1 MINILIVD
9 DNPEKQK
16 KIKNAITSVLSEDD
30 YINVESSVDVI
41 SAKRIMNVKDINI
54 MILDLYLPI
63 RFEDGAV
70 RDGGKRLIEELSS
83 SRRYKYPN
91 YVISLSQHPEQT
103 QEFKEF
109 TDEIHKYINYDTSND
124 EWMIELKKYL
134 LTRKTPQNPTSLLT
148 SVTGFEENP
157 TEIFLAEMQNI
168 VPEMQDLP
176 FFHKGIECFCPK
188 FVLFEDQWI
197 GTVLTPW
204 MMSVVILPGPQ
215 QQWEPR
221 ELGDKLTVQLPYKA
235 LTFTVSSLENVP
247 QYLSCSL
254 HSPLDPNLTN
264 EQAVQLTQDCLRM
277 VLSIPTAQPT
287 FNSDRRNLFKAMIK

>member
-1 MINILIVD
+1 MYRH
-9 DNPEKQK
+9 E
-16 KIKNAITSVLSEDD
+16 
-30 YINVESSVDVI
+30 
-41 SAKRIMNVKDINI
+41 
-54 MILDLYLPI
+54 
-63 RFEDGAV
+63 
-70 RDGGKRLIEELSS
+70 
-83 SRRYKYPN
+83 
-91 YVISLSQHPEQT
+91 
-103 QEFKEF
+103 
-109 TDEIHKYINYDTSND
+109 
-124 EWMIELKKYL
+124 
-134 LTRKTPQNPTSLLT
+134 KTPDKKQSFLNVGFANGSEGASKSSGFTSKNSTALLT
-148 SVTGFEENP
+148 SVTGIEENP

-176 FFHKGIECFCPK
+176 FYHKGIKCFCPK

-221 ELGDKLTVQLPYKA
+221 ELGDKLTVQLPYKV
-235 LTFTVSSLENVP
+235 LTFTVSSVENVP

-254 HSPLDPNLTN
+254 HSPLDTNLTN

>member
-124 EWMIELKKYL
+124 EWMIELK
-134 LTRKTPQNPTSLLT
+134 N
-148 SVTGFEENP
+148 
-157 TEIFLAEMQNI
+157 IF
-168 VPEMQDLP
+168 
-176 FFHKGIECFCPK
+176 
-188 FVLFEDQWI
+188 
-197 GTVLTPW
+197 
-204 MMSVVILPGPQ
+204 
-215 QQWEPR
+215 
-221 ELGDKLTVQLPYKA
+221 
-235 LTFTVSSLENVP
+235 
-247 QYLSCSL
+247 
-254 HSPLDPNLTN
+254 
-264 EQAVQLTQDCLRM
+264 
-277 VLSIPTAQPT
+277 
-287 FNSDRRNLFKAMIK
+287 